1 MTDDELFQELISP
14 VEPPP
19 TSLHVD
25 TVLSAT
31 RISVCRKCP
40 MLQNFACTECGCS
53 VFTKARKEQESCPI
67 GKW

>member
-14 VEPPP
+14 VKAPVP
-19 TSLHVD
+19 LNVD
-25 TVLSAT
+25 TVLSAN
-31 RISVCRKCP
+31 RISICRKCP